1 MYKRKLQNVDKKP
14 LAILQ
19 YNERLKIRTSNE
31 RGSGTP
37 DAGAELRILPCL
49 GGAREPF
56 HLRPYSFRNHRLCLG
71 TDEVELRSCI
81 VVIVVI
87 TQP

>member
-1 MYKRKLQNVDKKP
+1 MYKGKFQNVVKKP
-14 LAILQ
+14 LATLH
-19 YNERLKIRTSNE
+19 YNERLMIRTSSE

-37 DAGAELRILPCL
+37 DVGAELRILPCL

-81 VVIVVI
+81 VVIVVML
-87 TQP
+87 QP